1 MSQTLYILDGH
12 AYTYQ
17 AFYAIKEL
25 YAPDGTPSNAI
36 YGFLRMLDK
45 LIREKEPTSVA
56 VCFDC
61 HAPVFRNELYKE
73 YKSTRKPM
81 PEEMRGQIPML
92 QEILQN
98 YGIPIF
104 LKEGYEADDVIATLA
119 YEVSQWEN
127 WHVYICTPDKDAVQI
142 LTQHISQYDPKKDE
156 VFTYD
161 QVYEKYGIPIEN
173 FIEYFAL
180 LGDTS
185 DNIPGVRGIGP
196 KNAAKLINQF
206 QTLENLYE
214 KINQVKPQKIKNAL
228 QSQKEQAFLSRTL
241 FTIDQQVPIEIN
253 KNEIIQ
259 QKLNQDALEKW
270 YIRLGFLKSL
280 SNLDISS
287 SKASSDI
294 PVHCISTKDE
304 LKKIVSIIPSK
315 EPLYVDWKESG
326 DTCIWDA
333 ELQGIFCSWNFAS
346 FYVQANDS
354 LKIQDILNILQ
365 PLLSKN
371 NAKRGF
377 DCKNLYILLLIQGL
391 HLQPIDFDISLAV
404 YLCNLYN
411 KEISFQELCLQYCQC
426 NPPALPTTE
435 DIKSWCSYFAQ
446 RNYLLRNMEKQV
458 QKQLEKHDLVYI
470 LQEELSLIPI
480 LAEMEVTG
488 ILVDPVALHT
498 MCKEVREYLL
508 ELKSKIYHISGKVF
522 NISSPKQLG
531 NILFDKMKF
540 PVIKKTKT
548 GDYSTNKEILETLLD
563 QVQDKDREF
572 LSYIIEYRDKEKLL
586 NTYLEPLPTAIHPTT
601 KRIHSH
607 FIQTGA
613 ATGRITSKQ
622 PNLQAIPIRSE
633 FSRSIRKSFIAPIGS
648 EIIQADYSQ
657 IELRILA
664 HFSQE
669 PALIHAF
676 QNNQDIHST
685 VASQIFQTPL
695 NSVTHEQRQRAKTV
709 QYGILYGQTQYGLSK
724 QLKISFKEAHKIIN
738 SYFQEYPK
746 VQEFRENMLEQIRE
760 QKYAKTL
767 QGRKRFFPDISSTN
781 RNVRERVEREAF
793 NSIMQGTAADI
804 LKIALKN
811 IYQKRNQ
818 KMLPF
823 KILLQIHD
831 EIILES
837 LQESIEE
844 TIQLLRQEMENAVS
858 LQVPLKVE
866 ISHGKNWL
874 SE

>member
-1 MSQTLYILDGH
+1 
-12 AYTYQ
+12 
-17 AFYAIKEL
+17 
-25 YAPDGTPSNAI
+25 
-36 YGFLRMLDK
+36 
-45 LIREKEPTSVA
+45 
-56 VCFDC
+56 
-61 HAPVFRNELYKE
+61 
-73 YKSTRKPM
+73 
-81 PEEMRGQIPML
+81 
-92 QEILQN
+92 
-98 YGIPIF
+98 
-104 LKEGYEADDVIATLA
+104 
-119 YEVSQWEN
+119 
-127 WHVYICTPDKDAVQI
+127 
-142 LTQHISQYDPKKDE
+142 
-156 VFTYD
+156 
-161 QVYEKYGIPIEN
+161 
-173 FIEYFAL
+173 
-180 LGDTS
+180 
-185 DNIPGVRGIGP
+185 
-196 KNAAKLINQF
+196 
-206 QTLENLYE
+206 
-214 KINQVKPQKIKNAL
+214 
-228 QSQKEQAFLSRTL
+228 
-241 FTIDQQVPIEIN
+241 
-253 KNEIIQ
+253 
-259 QKLNQDALEKW
+259 
-270 YIRLGFLKSL
+270 
-280 SNLDISS
+280 
-287 SKASSDI
+287 
-294 PVHCISTKDE
+294 
-304 LKKIVSIIPSK
+304 
-315 EPLYVDWKESG
+315 
-326 DTCIWDA
+326 
-333 ELQGIFCSWNFAS
+333 
-346 FYVQANDS
+346 
-354 LKIQDILNILQ
+354 
-365 PLLSKN
+365 
-371 NAKRGF
+371 
-377 DCKNLYILLLIQGL
+377 
-391 HLQPIDFDISLAV
+391 
-404 YLCNLYN
+404 
-411 KEISFQELCLQYCQC
+411 
-426 NPPALPTTE
+426 
-435 DIKSWCSYFAQ
+435 
-446 RNYLLRNMEKQV
+446 
-458 QKQLEKHDLVYI
+458 
-470 LQEELSLIPI
+470 
-480 LAEMEVTG
+480 
-488 ILVDPVALHT
+488 
-498 MCKEVREYLL
+498 
-508 ELKSKIYHISGKVF
+508 
-522 NISSPKQLG
+522 
-531 NILFDKMKF
+531 
-540 PVIKKTKT
+540 
-548 GDYSTNKEILETLLD
+548 
-563 QVQDKDREF
+563 
-572 LSYIIEYRDKEKLL
+572 
-586 NTYLEPLPTAIHPTT
+586 LPTAIHPTT